1 MKYLYTFL
9 IALLSFGISNAQNT
23 YSANLTWSPFGGSGA
38 TITGNMYEFPT
49 GAQPWAGFANTNSAI
64 YPLDFS
70 TMGAKITF
78 TASAP
83 TDAVIRF
90 KVENDA
96 HPDVNPSKD
105 LGSVTVIGG
114 AASATYTVTNS
125 NPDPHPYKSLLM
137 YVDTQDVAVTMSNF
151 VLYSDDVLSISN
163 VNDFELSLYPN
174 PVKDIA
180 IISSA
185 ESVDLV
191 RVFDLTGRIVKKTTP
206 NSNNFDLDV
215 ADLSKGIYLVKL
227 NAGDKE
233 ATTKLIK

>member
-1 MKYLYTFL
+1 M
-9 IALLSFGISNAQNT
+9 
-23 YSANLTWSPFGGSGA
+23 
-38 TITGNMYEFPT
+38 TGNVYEFPT
-49 GAQPWAGFANTNSAI
+49 GAQSWAGFANTNSAI

-70 TMGAKITF
+70 TAGAKITF

-90 KVENDA
+90 KVENDV
-96 HPDVNPSKD
+96 HPDVNPNKD

-114 AASATYTVTNS
+114 AAAATYTVTNS
-125 NPDPHPYKSLLM
+125 TPDNHPYKSLLM

-174 PVKDIA
+174 PVKNIA
-180 IISSA
+180 VISSA

-191 RVFDLTGRIVKKTTP
+191 RVFDLTGRIVKEETP
-206 NSNNFDLDV
+206 NKQNFELDV
-215 ADLSKGIYLVKL
+215 ENISKGVYLVKL
-227 NAGDKE
+227 NSGDKE